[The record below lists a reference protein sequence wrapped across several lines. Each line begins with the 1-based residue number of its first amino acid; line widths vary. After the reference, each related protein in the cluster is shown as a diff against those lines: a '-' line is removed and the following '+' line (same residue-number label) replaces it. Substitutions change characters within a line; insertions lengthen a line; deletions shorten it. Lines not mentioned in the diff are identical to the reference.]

1 MAEMDD
7 IMEGLEDQ
15 LQGLGVR
22 SASSRQRQMKSRQG
36 PVLPSGIQ
44 ANSFYSPLGAKP
56 PLALAAEKSTLDF
69 DEDDAEDSTYEQE
82 SSSVETEEFTEGH
95 SMEHEDEVDFCI
107 PAEELAVLRD
117 KESQPDDGA
126 SDYCPSDGG
135 EGPDDFVDES
145 TITASAAPCATP
157 HAKYEK
163 YLQRARMMLQCPSEG
178 RHFGLPPELPFW
190 VSRMAR
196 FSKDESRWVDKG
208 PVMLYFIDVPHYAPR
223 LVGNFLYGTRWGLTA
238 GTKSTCID
246 LQLYEFIDAFW
257 KLKQGNRLMFSTFGY
272 NAVRHAEIITEKVDI
287 AAGNEHT
294 HVLQCRSHITNRQEP
309 KCTEFTLKFPTWE
322 GTAAMLTATFGTAL
336 QPLLAKVK
344 HDALEKRGRSFLEPY
359 HLGRGASAVS
369 VYAQSQ
375 SFVEQVPLAV

>member
-56 PLALAAEKSTLDF
+56 PLALAAEKSTLDC

-126 SDYCPSDGG
+126 SDYCPSDSG

-223 LVGNFLYGTRWGLTA
+223 LVGNFLYGT
-238 GTKSTCID
+238 KSTCID

-322 GTAAMLTATFGTAL
+322 G
-336 QPLLAKVK
+336 
-344 HDALEKRGRSFLEPY
+344 
-359 HLGRGASAVS
+359 RGASAVS